1 VRRSW
6 IAVGAGS
13 LLVATAVALYAV
25 GWSLSRPVPA
35 GIGPPPVSLDAEAV
49 AFSSQSGSLIHG
61 WLSRVPSAR
70 GAVLLLPGVRAN
82 RLSMVPRAEF
92 LRRAGYS
99 TLLIDF
105 QATGES
111 AGEAITF
118 GWRERFD
125 VLAAVAYVKNS
136 MPATPVGV
144 IGVSLGGAAT
154 LLATPPLD
162 VQGAVLEAVYPAID
176 RAIVNRLEIRIG
188 PVAPLLAPLLV
199 LQLRPRLGIRPGDLS
214 PVDHIAKL
222 HCPVLL
228 IAGAADRHT
237 TVADTHRLFAAAREP
252 KDLWLIPNAAHVD
265 FLEMAGDAY
274 RSRVIDF
281 LDTALINR
289 PAH

>member
-25 GWSLSRPVPA
+25 GWALSRPVPA
-35 GIGPPPVSLDAEAV
+35 GIGPPPVSLDAAAV

-61 WLSRVPSAR
+61 WLSRAPSAR

-118 GWRERFD
+118 GRRERFD
-125 VLAAVAYVKNS
+125 VLAAVAYLKTS
-136 MPATPVGV
+136 MPGTPVGV
-144 IGVSLGGAAT
+144 IGVSLGSAAT

-162 VQGAVLEAVYPAID
+162 VQAAVLEAVYPAID

-199 LQLRPRLGIRPGDLS
+199 LQLRPRLGLRPGDLS

-274 RSRVIDF
+274 RRRVIDF